1 MHKEEFAQKDCK
13 KEFARRN
20 AKKECVQKNAKKESL
35 QSGARR
41 LAPLP
46 LLTECRIV
54 LPAYKICCAL
64 LVVVLLALIRG
75 VSVSYEIGV
84 ASEPVMA
91 LLSSVLC
98 ADTYTQEILSRRSE
112 VWRLYPLPKRT
123 RSVIR
128 RMAIQTFFLLL
139 LAAAGYGLFFL
150 FQKPLLYSVV
160 QPNAESESVQF
171 GMYLAAA
178 AVTIVFWGTLSNT
191 LACLSGNLWFGISGC
206 LLLWLF
212 TNSAAGER
220 YLGAWNVFSYT
231 FRNVDDP
238 GDFRWLMGKGVC
250 IALCIVM
257 YALLPGLLTGT
268 RAAKPFIVRQK
279 SLHTNRSAKKEKRRT
294 S

>member
-1 MHKEEFAQKDCK
+1 MHK
-13 KEFARRN
+13 KEFARKN
-20 AKKECVQKNAKKESL
+20 EKKNAYKKNVKKEST
-35 QSGARR
+35 QNGARR

-64 LVVVLLALIRG
+64 LVVLLLALIRG
-75 VSVSYEIGV
+75 VSVSYEIGI

-91 LLSSVLC
+91 ILASAFC

-112 VWRLYPLPKRT
+112 VWRLYPLQKRT
-123 RSVIR
+123 RSVVR
-128 RMAIQTFFLLL
+128 RMAVQTSFLLL
-139 LAAAGYGLFFL
+139 LAAAGYGFFFL
-150 FQKPLLYSVV
+150 FQKPLLYSVI
-160 QPNAESESVQF
+160 QPDAESESVQF
-171 GMYLAAA
+171 GLYLAAA
-178 AVTIVFWGTLSNT
+178 AVTVVFWGTLSNT

-231 FRNVDDP
+231 FRNIDDP
-238 GDFRWLMGKGVC
+238 GDFRWLMGKVVC

-268 RAAKPFIVRQK
+268 RAAKPFTVRHK
-279 SLHTNRSAKKEKRRT
+279 SHHTNRSAKKEKRRT